1 MKDQERKKV
10 FLGGT
15 CNGST
20 WRDKLIP
27 MLHTD
32 IPYFNPVVEDWT
44 EDCQVIEE
52 SEKWGPCN
60 IHLYVIT
67 PDMKGTYSIAELVE
81 SAICSYEYNEELQE
95 AVSYTIFAVLE
106 ESLDTGKT
114 FTKAEIKSFDAI
126 KKLVEKYGG
135 IICDDL
141 NDVADTIN
149 SLA

>member
-1 MKDQERKKV
+1 MWGKEKKKV

-32 IPYFNPVVEDWT
+32 VLYFNPVVEDWT
-44 EDCQVIEE
+44 EDCQLIEE
-52 SEKWGPCN
+52 QEKWGPCD

-67 PDMKGTYSIAELVE
+67 PDMKGVYSIAELVE
-81 SAICSYEYNEELQE
+81 SVMCSYVYNADLQE
-95 AVSYTIFAVLE
+95 TAAYTIFAVLN
-106 ESLDTGKT
+106 ESVDTGKT

-126 KKLVEKYGG
+126 KKLVEKYNG
-135 IICDDL
+135 IICNDL